1 MCLSFI
7 HLNNFTTSWETDNW
21 DVSDKYKER
30 ERVFLTEVFKLY
42 EVNFPFINFRIFSF
56 FLFQVVLRLFYI
68 VPKRYFNII
77 FSLGNNSKKLYPVRQ
92 WTLLFILTAIIQ
104 RVLFFG
110 ICVHPCIRVPFFKF
124 FILVVLQMNCY

>member
-92 WTLLFILTAIIQ
+92 WTLLFILTAII
-104 RVLFFG
+104 
-110 ICVHPCIRVPFFKF
+110 
-124 FILVVLQMNCY
+124 